1 VPNTDGEKDGKATE
15 KEDGTNREE
24 EEEEADEEIISPG
37 AAKAEDT
44 SVKARRKA
52 DIDRIRTK
60 ALLRRGKA
68 RMEIGSWSSLQGA
81 EEGILLLML
90 FDTAFLNNW
99 CFSFKSLYG
108 SDK

>member
-1 VPNTDGEKDGKATE
+1 MPSTDGEKDGEATE
-15 KEDGTNREE
+15 KEDGTNG

-99 CFSFKSLYG
+99 CFSFKSMYG